1 MVVLHKK
8 KKTTLLSFWKCRNPK
23 LHPRPVEMSSTVW
36 FLSAKMYLSQRDQ
49 LPCRSD
55 TNRHNKTPIIR
66 SCKHKPNRTTDW
78 TEGHSAGLHH
88 TKCLSAYTWASKLHV
103 TMSARLKSKFQKL
116 ERHGQ
121 IMRWKVDLPPY
132 DVISANQ
139 CINGKK
145 RVHGKQKGT
154 I

>member
-66 SCKHKPNRTTDW
+66 SCKHKPNRTMDW

-88 TKCLSAYTWASKLHV
+88 TKCLSAQTWASKLHV
-103 TMSARLKSKFQKL
+103 HHVSASEIQVSK
-116 ERHGQ
+116 
-121 IMRWKVDLPPY
+121 
-132 DVISANQ
+132 A
-139 CINGKK
+139 
-145 RVHGKQKGT
+145 GT
-154 I
+154 PRPDNAMESRPTTL